1 MRRLFILS
9 LFLLSAIAQADPHI
23 PVTALAPFTSVTS
36 EGTFDVEITVGPQQS
51 VNFEGQEKTLKRI
64 SVKVVNGELQLSGP
78 KDMVPG
84 DEFVITMP
92 SLHSFKG
99 KGIGEVEIK
108 QVRGDKLDL
117 IYEGAGSLEASGSI
131 KDLRLTGIGVGKID
145 TEKLHAENADVNFQ
159 GVGKAEVY
167 ASKQLNAKFQGIGTL
182 TYYGNPATVNKS
194 GDGIGSIHA
203 AKLDD

>member
-1 MRRLFILS
+1 MRSLFILS
-9 LFLLSAIAQADPHI
+9 LFLCSAIAQADPHI
-23 PVTALAPFTSVTS
+23 PVTELAPFTSVKS

-51 VNFEGQEKTLKRI
+51 VIFEGQEKTLKKI
-64 SVKVVNGELQLSGP
+64 SVKVVNGELQLRGP
-78 KDMVPG
+78 QEMIPG
-84 DEFVITMP
+84 DEFTITLP

-99 KGIGEVEIK
+99 KGVGEVDIK
-108 QVRGDKLDL
+108 QIRGDKIDL
-117 IYEGAGSLEASGSI
+117 SYEGAGSLEASGSI
-131 KDLRLTGIGVGKID
+131 KNLRLTGIGVGKID
-145 TEKLHAENADVNFQ
+145 TEKLHAENVDVSFQ

-167 ASKQLNAKFQGIGTL
+167 ASQKLTAEVKGIGVL